1 MTFVEVKKTMNSM
14 KALKTKKRFISV
26 TPLSSK
32 AKNRFINIMESF
44 HSCEI
49 EQETNDKFFLVSLNR
64 QYCFW
69 IQKNGNE
76 HWSISK

>member
-1 MTFVEVKKTMNSM
+1 MISM
-14 KALKTKKRFISV
+14 KPLKTKKRFVNV

-32 AKNRFINIMESF
+32 AKNRFVNIMNSF
-44 HSCEI
+44 HTCEI
-49 EQETNDKFFLVSLNR
+49 EQEKDNMFFLVSLNR

-76 HWSISK
+76 HWKVEK

>member
-1 MTFVEVKKTMNSM
+1 MTFVEVEKTMITM
-14 KALKTKKRFISV
+14 KVPKTKKKFVNVI
-26 TPLSSK
+26 PKSSK
-32 AKNRFINIMESF
+32 AKNRFINIMQSF

-49 EQETNDKFFLVSLNR
+49 EQETQDMFFLVSINR

-76 HWSISK
+76 HWKIEK